1 MLRFFS
7 RAGQQGQRDDP
18 SPELPLPGPAKGTG
32 SLSLRY
38 FVSTTLAV
46 ANPWQ
51 LVQMVRQGAGQIRAE
66 RRVGE
71 EAPSPSTYVQKVAY
85 TLPFG
90 GDPAEGDWLVVNGGV
105 TEETSHSW
113 DFLEQR
119 YAYDFVVADE
129 TGARHTGEGKRVDDY
144 YAYGEPV
151 LAPADGEVVY
161 ARDGVRDAPK
171 PGTGCVDWRSR
182 DFRGNSVT
190 IRHAENEYSFSAH
203 LLPGSVRVRPGERV
217 RRGDEIGRCGHSG
230 HSTEPHLHF
239 QVQDQADFFGAV
251 GLPVKF
257 TGVEVVGMD
266 AQAWEYL
273 EAGMRVHF

>member
-1 MLRFFS
+1 MS
-7 RAGQQGQRDDP
+7 EP
-18 SPELPLPGPAKGTG
+18 SLALPLPGPAG
-32 SLSLRY
+32 SAFARSLRY
-38 FVSTTLAV
+38 LVSTTLAV
-46 ANPWQ
+46 ANPRQ
-51 LVQMVRQGAGQIRAE
+51 LVQMVKQGVGQIRAE

-71 EAPSPSTYVQKVAY
+71 DAPSASTYVQKVPYA
-85 TLPFG
+85 LPFG
-90 GDPAEGDWLVVNGGV
+90 GDPAGGDWLVVNGGV

-129 TGARHTGEGKRVDDY
+129 RGVTHTGDGKRVEDY

-151 LAPADGEVVY
+151 LASADGEVVHV
-161 ARDGVRDAPK
+161 RDGVRDAPR
-171 PGTGCVDWRSR
+171 PGTGWVDWRSR
-182 DFRGNSVT
+182 DFRGNAVT
-190 IRHAENEYSFSAH
+190 IRHAEDEYSFSAH
-203 LLPGSVRVRPGERV
+203 LLPGSIRVGSGERV

-239 QVQDQADFFGAV
+239 QVQDRPDFFGAV

-266 AQAWEYL
+266 VEAWDYL
-273 EAGMRVHF
+273 EAGMRVHQPMGP